1 MLFNL
6 ESAVDWRVVTAENQS
21 QIDIDNVRENANRV
35 THDYAVGDQVYV
47 EMTGIYRNLDYRTQG
62 PYKITDVF
70 TNITV
75 RVQCGQVN

>member
-6 ESAVDWRVVTAENQS
+6 ESVVDWQVVTSENQS

>member
-6 ESAVDWRVVTAENQS
+6 ESVVDWRVVTAENQS